1 LEEVIRHH
9 ALVLPQLAACGVDG
23 WKLRKLTGFGVHWG
37 PVRAADIPA
46 YLSAHRK
53 KDAAMRTVR
62 FPLAERL
69 EMVTV
74 TLAFYALMILLP
86 VGIFWPG
93 IFWPVTVAL
102 LGLAYFYAIVHP
114 WLPGRDGLEKAIP
127 LTVIA
132 LLGGFAYW
140 QLFPAASGVA
150 MFHWAVGLVG
160 LSVFT
165 AAELQ
170 GMSPWMRG
178 EQANWTIESVVYAAL
193 GLVYFG
199 LPWLAGW

>member
-1 LEEVIRHH
+1 
-9 ALVLPQLAACGVDG
+9 
-23 WKLRKLTGFGVHWG
+23 
-37 PVRAADIPA
+37 
-46 YLSAHRK
+46 
-53 KDAAMRTVR
+53 MRTIR
-62 FPLAERL
+62 FPLIERL

-86 VGIFWPG
+86 VGLIWPG
-93 IFWPVTVAL
+93 IFWPVTAAL

-127 LTVIA
+127 LMVIA
-132 LLGGFAYW
+132 LVGGFFYW
-140 QLFPAASGVA
+140 QFFPRTSGLE